1 MPQEQIA
8 LRDVS
13 SRPVVH
19 HEPPYQLFLGT
30 ALAVGLFGGFLLAI
44 LLPLSGALEWDWGA
58 RWPELV
64 QAHGQLQ
71 LLGFAGLFIAGMACR
86 LMPRFSGRPLAYP
99 AVART
104 VVFFIGGGVTL
115 RAAAALV
122 DADLLHDLAWMA
134 SAALV
139 LAGASAFAAVVLGT
153 LIHRDSRAEATAW
166 FFVLGAAGLV
176 VAGTLNF
183 ALTVRDMNDGLRML
197 SSGDNSTLLSVELY
211 GFVLMFIGGVAT
223 RAVPALMAHPRSQ
236 IVARAAAAALA
247 AGAAVHAASTL
258 ISEIDGPALGL
269 ARMNNV
275 GLLIVAAALASIAWS
290 TGVFH
295 PRANRVARS
304 SQTQFWFVRTGIAWL
319 AVAAALLLWYGLA
332 ALSDGRRLD
341 QFETDAVRHV
351 LTVGVILNMM
361 IGIALLVVPE
371 FAGRRLQRPGEHAIV
386 WVILLALNAGA
397 ALRIWPAMEGIDW
410 LSSDRFWP
418 MVAAGAL
425 ATGAVAAFAFMF
437 VQSYVEQRP
446 AGWAERATQG
456 RRGSQAD
463 IAGP

>member
-1 MPQEQIA
+1 
-8 LRDVS
+8 
-13 SRPVVH
+13 
-19 HEPPYQLFLGT
+19 
-30 ALAVGLFGGFLLAI
+30 
-44 LLPLSGALEWDWGA
+44 
-58 RWPELV
+58 
-64 QAHGQLQ
+64 
-71 LLGFAGLFIAGMACR
+71 
-86 LMPRFSGRPLAYP
+86 
-99 AVART
+99 
-104 VVFFIGGGVTL
+104 
-115 RAAAALV
+115 
-122 DADLLHDLAWMA
+122 
-134 SAALV
+134 
-139 LAGASAFAAVVLGT
+139 
-153 LIHRDSRAEATAW
+153 
-166 FFVLGAAGLV
+166 
-176 VAGTLNF
+176 
-183 ALTVRDMNDGLRML
+183 
-197 SSGDNSTLLSVELY
+197 
-211 GFVLMFIGGVAT
+211 
-223 RAVPALMAHPRSQ
+223 
-236 IVARAAAAALA
+236 
-247 AGAAVHAASTL
+247 
-258 ISEIDGPALGL
+258 
-269 ARMNNV
+269 
-275 GLLIVAAALASIAWS
+275 
-290 TGVFH
+290 
-295 PRANRVARS
+295 
-304 SQTQFWFVRTGIAWL
+304 VRTGIAWL